1 MLWGQSVMHV
11 QRREKRMEFEDVS
24 AALSHTECTNM
35 VVSLRQL
42 HTLFASLGTAAVC
55 HTHHCRR
62 RLHGIVAAFPLSVFS
77 SVFTP
82 GS

>member
-1 MLWGQSVMHV
+1 MYSML
-11 QRREKRMEFEDVS
+11 KEFEDVS

-35 VVSLRQL
+35 VISLRQL
-42 HTLFASLGTAAVC
+42 HTLFASLGAAALC
-55 HTHHCRR
+55 RTHCCRC

-77 SVFTP
+77 SVFAP